1 MANPEHLE
9 LLKQGIASWNEWRKG
24 NPTSLPDLV
33 RADLSMANLSSANLG
48 RADLSGADLSG
59 ADLNRANLSDADLN
73 RAYLSRA
80 YLSRA
85 DLSDADFN
93 QTRLIDTDLLFGRRS
108 CHKNIDV
115 TKYARMD
122 PDNHFGDSNYCF
134 QGSG

>member
-33 RADLSMANLSSANLG
+33 RADLSMANLS
-48 RADLSGADLSG
+48 
-59 ADLNRANLSDADLN
+59 DADLN
-73 RAYLSRA
+73 RA